1 MKEERY
7 FYVPDAASQKELPP
21 EEAMHALRVL
31 RLKGGDE
38 MVLMDGQGTFYR
50 AVVTIAA
57 TKRCMYEITEVMPQT
72 RDWRGRLHLVMAPTK
87 MMERVEWF
95 VEKATE
101 IGVDEFS
108 FLNCRFSERK
118 LLRTVRLEKIVIS
131 AVKQS
136 RKAWKPLVN
145 PQVNF
150 KDFIHQEREG
160 QKFIAHCYPEVG
172 REDLFRILQQPDIAM
187 GDDDITILIGPE
199 GDFSIDK
206 VHDAIAH
213 GYRSISLG
221 RERLRTETAALAATM
236 MGHLSRRIGI

>member
-7 FYVPDAASQKELPP
+7 FYVPDAASQTELPS

-38 MVLMDGQGTFYR
+38 MILMDGQGTFYR

-57 TKRCMYEITEVMPQT
+57 TKRCMYEITEEMPQV
-72 RDWRGRLHLVMAPTK
+72 RDWRGRLHIAMAPTK

-118 LLRTVRLEKIVIS
+118 LLRTLRLEKIVIS

-150 KDFIHQEREG
+150 KDFIHQPREG
-160 QKFIAHCYPEVG
+160 QMLIAHCYPEVE
-172 REDLFRILQQPDIAM
+172 REDLFRILQQPDIAT
-187 GDDDITILIGPE
+187 GEDDITILIGPE
-199 GDFSIDK
+199 GDFSIGE

-213 GYRSISLG
+213 RC
-221 RERLRTETAALAATM
+221 
-236 MGHLSRRIGI
+236 RI